1 MFGWL
6 RLAIIGLFL
15 LTIIFFCLAWYSRSV
30 RREKLEKQFDQG
42 AEHPG
47 PREQF
52 IEDGL
57 KAYEGSL
64 RAKLIWGVYVIPI
77 LLVVVTLYITNFM

>member
-6 RLAIIGLFL
+6 RLAVIGLFF
-15 LTIIFFCLAWYSRSV
+15 LTIIYFCLSWYSRSI
-30 RREKLEKQFDQG
+30 RREKLEKQYDNGDGQQ
-42 AEHPG
+42 G

-57 KAYEGSL
+57 RAYEGSL

-77 LLVVVTLYITNFM
+77 ILVFVILYVTNFM

>member
-6 RLAIIGLFL
+6 RLALIGLFFL
-15 LTIIFFCLAWYSRSV
+15 SIVYICLSWYSRSV
-30 RREKLEKQFDQG
+30 RREKLEKQFDAQQ
-42 AEHPG
+42 AQQG
-47 PREQF
+47 PREKF

-64 RAKLIWGVYVIPI
+64 RRKLIWGVYVIPI
-77 LLVVVTLYITNFM
+77 ILVFVMIYVINYM

>member
-1 MFGWL
+1 MFGWV
-6 RLAIIGLFL
+6 RLAIIGLFF

-30 RREKLEKQFDQG
+30 RREKLEQQFDQG

-77 LLVVVTLYITNFM
+77 LLVVVMIYVTNFM

>member
-6 RLAIIGLFL
+6 RLAVIGLFF
-15 LTIIFFCLAWYSRSV
+15 LTIVYICLSWYSRSV
-30 RREKLEKQFDQG
+30 RREKLEKQFDASEGQQ
-42 AEHPG
+42 G

-52 IEDGL
+52 IDDGL

-77 LLVVVTLYITNFM
+77 ILVVVMIYVTNFM

>member
-1 MFGWL
+1 MFGWV
-6 RLAIIGLFL
+6 RLSVIGLFF
-15 LTIIFFCLAWYSRSV
+15 LTIIYICLSWYSRSV
-30 RREKLEKQFDQG
+30 RRERLEKQFDEG

-52 IEDGL
+52 INDGL

-64 RAKLIWGVYVIPI
+64 RRKLIWGVYVIPVI
-77 LLVVVTLYITNFM
+77 LVVAMIYVTNFM